1 MQIKTSISKKKK
13 ELKKSKCCWRGYH
26 SSLAPFLSE
35 FLTLFMV
42 SLDFAWLY
50 VWMTPGAL
58 SNNNTTT
65 TAAIAVGLSRMKVT
79 DVVHAWQRSIYH
91 IFIRNRDACDPSTMA
106 PSSLKTST
114 EWSFFCV
121 PTTYRR
127 SKGRGELR
135 HNVLKNLLKRCKLRT
150 FLKKATL
157 FINNKIYAWW
167 NCLAKYLKFG
177 ETIISETILCMA
189 NFEEGF

>member
-1 MQIKTSISKKKK
+1 MYEWLLAHFQIITQQ
-13 ELKKSKCCWRGYH
+13 RQQQQ
-26 SSLAPFLSE
+26 
-35 FLTLFMV
+35 V
-42 SLDFAWLY
+42 
-50 VWMTPGAL
+50 
-58 SNNNTTT
+58 
-65 TAAIAVGLSRMKVT
+65 LSRMKVT

-157 FINNKIYAWW
+157 FRNNKIYAWW
-167 NCLAKYLKFG
+167 NCLANSRCVIHTSFYSHHDLSRQALIRFYAFWNSLQG
-177 ETIISETILCMA
+177 DWAFFFFDSYYYTNAADYMMSNMHSGHSTR
-189 NFEEGF
+189 